1 MAIATGIA
9 IELGI
14 EAVSGRGE
22 AWDSE
27 YYWMLGVPIAALISL
42 LIGFIA
48 ERRDWLWAAAIVPSQ
63 VVTMMATSGDLGP
76 DGLIMLPIMGVLASV
91 LARRLS
97 PRLVRR
103 VEIPP
108 AYCARSA
115 VTGSTAIARR
125 AGTAHA
131 SSDTAKSSAITDP
144 SVIGSMAP
152 TPYS

>member
-1 MAIATGIA
+1 MTRRNLLIAMAIATGIA

-76 DGLIMLPIMGVLASV
+76 DGLIMLPIMAVLASV
-91 LARRLS
+91 LGAPFVATSFVGSKFRQLT
-97 PRLVRR
+97 VR
-103 VEIPP
+103 E
-108 AYCARSA
+108 AL
-115 VTGSTAIARR
+115 
-125 AGTAHA
+125 
-131 SSDTAKSSAITDP
+131 
-144 SVIGSMAP
+144 
-152 TPYS
+152 